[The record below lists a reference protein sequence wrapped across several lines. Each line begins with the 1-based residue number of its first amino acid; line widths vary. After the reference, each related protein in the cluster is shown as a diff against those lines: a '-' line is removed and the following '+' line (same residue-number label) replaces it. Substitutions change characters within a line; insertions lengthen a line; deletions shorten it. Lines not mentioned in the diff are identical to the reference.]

1 MKVILLGPQGSG
13 KSTQAK
19 MLADHFNVPYIEMG
33 QLLRDKQND
42 NDEDAKVIKKAMET
56 GSLVSDNKITIRT
69 LNQRLSTPDCT
80 NGFVLDGYPR
90 NDEQIKSLPEGIDRA
105 IYINIPDEEAVRRLS
120 QRGRAD
126 DRPEII
132 QKRLDVYHQETE
144 PLLSHFRD
152 MGILVEID
160 GKPSVE
166 EVSSQVIKT
175 IDGTS
180 KN

>member
-19 MLADHFNVPYIEMG
+19 MLANYLSVPYIEMG

-42 NDEDAKVIKKAMET
+42 TDEDAKVIREAMET
-56 GSLVSDNKITIRT
+56 GTLVSDNKITIRT
-69 LNQRLSTPDCT
+69 LNQRLSKPDCV

-90 NDEQIKSLPEGIDRA
+90 NEEQINNLPEGIDKA
-105 IYINIPDEEAVRRLS
+105 IYINIPDDKAVRRLS
-120 QRGRAD
+120 QRGRD
-126 DRPEII
+126 DDKPEII

-144 PLLSHFRD
+144 PSLSHFRD
-152 MGILVEID
+152 KGMLLEID
-160 GKPSVE
+160 GTPSIEDVNLDIINKLN
-166 EVSSQVIKT
+166 VAH
-175 IDGTS
+175 